1 MGFGRLGDDGRR
13 RLGEPLGGVRDPK
26 QGGREPGR
34 EAGDSDVDKGGL
46 GVALSRSSGAALLL
60 RGDGARCVHLVHG
73 HGLAVGGA
81 RGEPA
86 HCTRLVERR
95 FMAG

>member
-1 MGFGRLGDDGRR
+1 MAGRAVG
-13 RLGEPLGGVRDPK
+13 GGVRTSN
-26 QGGREPGR
+26 QGSRDLARIQAMPGADDL
-34 EAGDSDVDKGGL
+34 ENGGL
-46 GVALSRSSGAALLL
+46 DAGLSRCSDAALLL

-73 HGLAVGGA
+73 FGLTVGGA